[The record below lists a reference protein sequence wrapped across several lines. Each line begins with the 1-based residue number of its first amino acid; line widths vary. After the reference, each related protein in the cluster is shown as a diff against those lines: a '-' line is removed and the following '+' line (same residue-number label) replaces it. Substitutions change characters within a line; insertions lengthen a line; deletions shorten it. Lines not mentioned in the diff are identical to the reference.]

1 MKKCDRHQNY
11 VFISGVIV
19 FSLDSCNRE
28 KDKKFSEQVIGS
40 RALDYNTERFT
51 IMSSDFPNQEAVAA
65 LVLDGNTLV
74 VNENVS

>member
-1 MKKCDRHQNY
+1 M
-11 VFISGVIV
+11 
-19 FSLDSCNRE
+19 DSCNRE

-74 VNENVS
+74 IDEMSHDVHSGEYIRNI